1 MDFRDLKITNIQ
13 EDKFKTVYI
22 GTEAVK
28 RSKCFVHV
36 TEGETMLE
44 FFKKIQSELKKL
56 YLSKECLSELLEQ
69 VITMIHLN
77 KNVEK
82 SKCDMF
88 QNRFEEQ
95 RVELLK
101 LIGKRRNQDEKRLGE
116 IKREVVGI
124 CDDIIVGNDLY
135 F

>member
-1 MDFRDLKITNIQ
+1 MDFRDLKITNIH
-13 EDKFKTVYI
+13 EDKYKTVYI
-22 GTEAVK
+22 GTEAQK
-28 RSKCFVHV
+28 RCKCFVLV
-36 TEGETMLE
+36 TEGQTMFE
-44 FFKKIQSELKKL
+44 FFEKIQRELKNG

-77 KNVEK
+77 KNTEK

-95 RVELLK
+95 RLELLK
-101 LIGKRRNQDEKRLGE
+101 LVGKRKNQEKKRLGE

-124 CDDIIVGNDLY
+124 CDDIIIGNDLY